1 MLQRTLEG
9 AYRNLGP
16 RYLQRAVVGQLQL
29 IHPLLL
35 FNICALGLYV
45 ELHSGEFA
53 LLVGTAVSGMAAYNL
68 LYGRAARACL
78 APVKRWLEGD
88 RSRASTVGAW
98 KACASFPR
106 EMMRRESSGRLG
118 AIGYSGLLIW
128 SAFATWVLVLPWYA
142 LFPMAAGVAVFVLYA
157 QALRFFALEQVL
169 RPVLRDIAGEA
180 SEEVDLY
187 APALPL
193 RVRLLAALP
202 AINVITAVPVAGI
215 FQSGSDIVDLGLA
228 VLMSVLVAATIS
240 LALTLLLADSVT
252 APLAAL
258 TDASRR
264 VGRGDFDVRV
274 PVLTT
279 DETGELA
286 RSFNEMAAGLAER
299 ERIREAFGTYVDQ
312 EVAEHILREGT
323 DLAGEELEVTMMFID
338 VRDFTGFAERSSAP
352 EVVAT
357 INRLFERAVPIIHG
371 HHGHVDKFVGDGLLA
386 VFGAPRRQHDHADQA
401 FAAACA
407 IAEAVK
413 SEFGDELEIGI
424 GLNTGSVVAGNVG
437 GAGRLEFS
445 VIGDPVNVAAR
456 VEAAT
461 RKTGDT
467 ILIAERT
474 RDLLD
479 SPGIELVERS
489 DVSLKGKREA
499 VRLFAPRVDTN
510 AKEAEARERSR

>member
-1 MLQRTLEG
+1 MLQRRLES
-9 AYRNLGP
+9 AYWNLGS
-16 RYLQRAVVGQLQL
+16 RYPQRAVAGQLQL

-35 FNICALGLYV
+35 LNICALGLYV
-45 ELHSGEFA
+45 ELDSAEFA
-53 LLVGTAVSGMAAYNL
+53 LLVGTAILGMAAYNL
-68 LYGRAARACL
+68 LYARVARDCL
-78 APVKRWLEGD
+78 APVKQWLEGD
-88 RSRASTVGAW
+88 RSRASTIEAW
-98 KACASFPR
+98 KACASLPR
-106 EMMRRESSGRLG
+106 EMMRREWSGLLG
-118 AIGYSGLLIW
+118 AVGYSGLLIW
-128 SAFATWVLVLPWYA
+128 SAFATWVLALPWYA
-142 LFPMAAGVAVFVLYA
+142 LVPMAAGVAVFVLYV

-169 RPVLRDIAGEA
+169 RPVLRDIAGGA

-228 VLMSVLVAATIS
+228 VLMSVVVAATIS

-252 APLAAL
+252 APLAML
-258 TDASRR
+258 TEATRR
-264 VGRGDFDVRV
+264 LGRGEFDVRV

-286 RSFNEMAAGLAER
+286 SSFNQMAAGLAER

-323 DLAGEELEVTMMFID
+323 DLAGEELEVTIMFID

-357 INRLFERAVPIIHG
+357 INRLFERAVPIIHD
-371 HHGHVDKFVGDGLLA
+371 HRGHVDKFVGDGLLA
-386 VFGAPRRQHDHADQA
+386 VFGAPRRQQDHADQA
-401 FAAACA
+401 FAAACE
-407 IAEAVK
+407 IAQAVK
-413 SEFGDELEIGI
+413 REFGDELEIGI
-424 GLNTGSVVAGNVG
+424 GLNSGSVVAGNVG

-445 VIGDPVNVAAR
+445 VIGDAVNVAAR

-467 ILIAERT
+467 ILLAGRT

-499 VRLFAPRVDTN
+499 VRLFTPSTSA
-510 AKEAEARERSR
+510 